1 MESFLTLVGVKK
13 GGEEKKKP
21 VPGETLAG
29 QEKNPSMLR
38 QIFLLDGMVE
48 APQNKLS
55 QQTMAAIP
63 IVQI

>member
-1 MESFLTLVGVKK
+1 MDSFLTLVGVKK

-38 QIFLLDGMVE
+38 
-48 APQNKLS
+48 
-55 QQTMAAIP
+55 
-63 IVQI
+63 